1 MPIPRLTPLTIPNNS
16 SIGSCIFAQLCNK
29 APIGYNGMPHIYP
42 QNCPFPLQLCPPH
55 LIHPSLNQ
63 PHSSPKMAS
72 RSNQPFCHNSP
83 SGQTDSDR
91 QLTSPRKLSLP
102 FEDNHPHVIHPSLNR
117 PHSPPQMAS
126 RCNQPFCH
134 NTLCRL
140 TDRLT
145 DRQLT
150 LALFYE
156 DQPERMDSTSALWQL
171 CCECYWM
178 HTCRHNF
185 LGSLP
190 CERSKCEN

>member
-1 MPIPRLTPLTIPNNS
+1 MQTLT
-16 SIGSCIFAQLCNK
+16 
-29 APIGYNGMPHIYP
+29 
-42 QNCPFPLQLCPPH
+42 
-55 LIHPSLNQ
+55 
-63 PHSSPKMAS
+63 SP
-72 RSNQPFCHNSP
+72 RSNLRRDVSQRPHWIQWDAS
-83 SGQTDSDR
+83 
-91 QLTSPRKLSLP
+91 TSPRKLSLP